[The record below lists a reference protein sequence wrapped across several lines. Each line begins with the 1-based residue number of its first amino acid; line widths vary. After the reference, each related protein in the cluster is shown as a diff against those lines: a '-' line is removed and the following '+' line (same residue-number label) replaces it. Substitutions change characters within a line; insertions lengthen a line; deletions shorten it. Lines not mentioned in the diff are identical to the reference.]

1 MTVRFYY
8 EMNNKFQ
15 QNVTEVEVPKLS
27 ICIATYNREK
37 YISESIESILRQ
49 LEPRVELV
57 VVDGASPDNT
67 AEIMSRYVSSGPDV
81 RYFRQSKNSG
91 VDQDYD
97 KAVSY
102 ATGEYCW
109 LMTDDDL
116 LKPGAI
122 NRVLSELD
130 GIRDLVIVNAEIRN
144 ADLSECL
151 EERQLV
157 ISTDKSYS
165 QNESDIFFAECLNY
179 LSFIGGVVIRREFW
193 LERNRKLYYGSLF
206 IHVGVIFQLPRI
218 ENVYVISDPLIV
230 VRYGNAMWTSRGFEI
245 WSFKWP
251 EFVWSFSGISDEA
264 KFKVIDPERGTRI
277 KTLFY
282 SRGTGA
288 YTRVEYDKF
297 VRLKTKGIK
306 RVIAHFISIIPT
318 EIANIVSVFY
328 FVKVNKTA
336 RMMLYDLLNSPH
348 STPFGKWVARAR

>member
-1 MTVRFYY
+1 MAIRSAFKTKKMIGV
-8 EMNNKFQ
+8 NK
-15 QNVTEVEVPKLS
+15 PKLS
-27 ICIATYNREK
+27 ICITTFNRAK
-37 YISESIESILRQ
+37 YIGQTLDSILEQ
-49 LEPRVELV
+49 LTVEVELV
-57 VVDGASPDNT
+57 IVDGNSADNT
-67 AEIMSRYVSSGPDV
+67 PEIMAAYSARYPEIRYVRED
-81 RYFRQSKNSG
+81 KNSG
-91 VDQDYD
+91 IDGDYD
-97 KAVSY
+97 KAVGY

-144 ADLSECL
+144 ADLSERL
-151 EERQLV
+151 EERQLE

-165 QNESDIFFAECLNY
+165 KNESDVFFAECLNY

-218 ENVYVISDPLIV
+218 ENVYAISDPLIV

-288 YTRVEYDKF
+288 YTRDEYDKF

-348 STPFGKWVARAR
+348 STSFGKWIARAR